1 MSVSSNVLVLK
12 EEEAF
17 SLGSFVAD
25 CGGVLGL
32 FVGFN
37 FLMIWDCL
45 VYIYENKIKSDLLL
59 LLITNKLKFKKNI
72 PTGSH
77 LTQMSAGVPNLDD
90 FLNLNNFGQNGQ
102 N

>member
-37 FLMIWDCL
+37 FLMLWEWMWKFLLFVINRL
-45 VYIYENKIKSDLLL
+45 NKKEIIDMNVGTKL
-59 LLITNKLKFKKNI
+59 NK
-72 PTGSH
+72 
-77 LTQMSAGVPNLDD
+77 
-90 FLNLNNFGQNGQ
+90 
-102 N
+102 